1 MKQQV
6 EIKQLLSY
14 QPIAKG
20 GQKLAALDKNGVVL
34 IYDEVEKKWYATN
47 RTNKENQWPTYSQK
61 LMK

>member
-47 RTNKENQWPTYSQK
+47 RTNKENQ
-61 LMK
+61 